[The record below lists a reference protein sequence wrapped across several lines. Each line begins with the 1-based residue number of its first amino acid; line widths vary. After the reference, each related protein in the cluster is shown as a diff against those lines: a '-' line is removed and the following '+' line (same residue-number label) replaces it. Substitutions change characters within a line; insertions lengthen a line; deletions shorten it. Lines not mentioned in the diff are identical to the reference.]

1 MITSIERAEKH
12 LSEVN
17 TSSLALAV
25 LRKFKQCFPECREVG
40 IVRAPG
46 RVNIIGEHTDY
57 NGLPVMPMAI
67 DREIVFAFCPVESLD
82 VEAVA
87 LDAAYPSVKFEL
99 SESIPK
105 FDTGHW
111 GNYIKAAA
119 QAIWQWTAVHR
130 PDVLPIRG
138 LKACVGGN
146 IPPGSGLSSS
156 SALVVAAALAFAR
169 DLSIDRIELA
179 ELLARGEHYVGT
191 EGGGMDQAVCLMA
204 REGSALKI
212 DFFPLRTRPV
222 SLPPECVVVVA
233 NSMVTANKTG
243 AARMAYNTRVVECR
257 LAVELLKS
265 VARHKNPLVTDAV
278 LLKDFVSLEP
288 EWQESW
294 NSLPDDPLTLS
305 QISSFVGIS
314 ESELRRRCL
323 TTRDGSQLP
332 EPPGGFH
339 PKKRCL
345 HVLTEFERV
354 VKAADAAECGDARLL
369 GELMNESHTSCAQNY
384 EVSCPE
390 LDYLV
395 AELRRYGALGARL
408 TGAGFGGCAVAL
420 VQKDN
425 YPRLIEGVWES
436 YYERYLPEK
445 GLATPPDQD
454 QVLFV
459 TRPVSGA
466 GFLIE

>member
-1 MITSIERAEKH
+1 MITSVERVEKY
-12 LSEVN
+12 LSDVN
-17 TSSLALAV
+17 ISPLALAV
-25 LRKFKQCFPECREVG
+25 LRKFKQCFPECREIG

-87 LDAAYPSVKFEL
+87 VGDSYPPVKFEL

-119 QAIWQWTAVHR
+119 QAIWQWVAVHR

-156 SALVVAAALAFAR
+156 SALVVAAALAFGR
-169 DLSIDRIELA
+169 DLNIDRIELA

-204 REGSALKI
+204 QEGSALKI
-212 DFFPLRTRPV
+212 DFFPLRARPV

-265 VARHKNPLVTDAV
+265 VAKQKNPLVADAV
-278 LLKDFVSLEP
+278 LLKDFVSLET

-294 NSLPDDPLTLS
+294 DALPDDPLTLM
-305 QISSFVGIS
+305 QISSFVRVS
-314 ESELRRRCL
+314 ENELRRRCL
-323 TTRDGSQLP
+323 TTRDGSLLP
-332 EPPGGFH
+332 EPAGGFY

-369 GELMNESHTSCAQNY
+369 GELMNESHASCAQNY

-390 LDYLV
+390 LDHLV
-395 AELRRYGALGARL
+395 AELRKYGALGARL

-420 VQKDN
+420 VKKEN
-425 YPRLIEGVWES
+425 CSRLIEGVWRS
-436 YYERYLPEK
+436 YYEKYLSER
-445 GLATPPDQD
+445 GLATPSERDD
-454 QVLFV
+454 VLFV
-459 TRPVSGA
+459 TKPVAGA
-466 GFLIE
+466 GFLVE